1 MHTLRL
7 RSLPSIKEW
16 RVYCLRYPLVEWVIY
31 GMWAF
36 VGFTALQNLWGGIEL
51 RWESSRFWFA
61 ADTADPWYEL
71 GTSLGF
77 WGMLFM
83 GLNFILAARWQWVE
97 DLTGGLDR
105 SYQLH
110 AQVGTTALI
119 FLILHLLVL
128 AVQAI
133 PDQQVLAQYLVPFVD
148 THYTL
153 GMVGVIGL
161 GLLVALTLW
170 VKLPYRR
177 WLQSHQLMGVPF
189 LAGSLH
195 AILLQMDW
203 YLMAILGVGCYAWLY
218 RLGLYRRWAPPSAG
232 KLVAVTPQPGV
243 TELQIQL
250 DRPFAAQPG
259 QFVFF
264 NVRQTAAPLSDE
276 PHPFSIS
283 AIVDTQTV
291 RISAKA
297 LGDYTRSLPSLQPGD
312 RVALSG
318 PHGRFGARRRLASG
332 PLLWVAGGIGV
343 TPFLSM
349 LQAEQTLPM
358 PGQPLTFVW
367 SVKNRQ
373 EALYATEIA
382 TQVQRLP
389 HATFRLHLSDEEGYL
404 TARQLFEQ
412 CRQPAAL
419 TVFLCGPPAMMHKLK
434 SQFRQMGLRR
444 LSLITEEFALR

>member
-195 AILLQMDW
+195 AILLQTDW

-232 KLVAVTPQPGV
+232 KLSLHNQGSQSCRSSWIARLRHSRDSLSFSTFDRQQPPSLTNPILFRSRRSSTLRQSAFRPKRWATTPDLCRACSQA
-243 TELQIQL
+243 TW
-250 DRPFAAQPG
+250 
-259 QFVFF
+259 
-264 NVRQTAAPLSDE
+264 
-276 PHPFSIS
+276 
-283 AIVDTQTV
+283 
-291 RISAKA
+291 
-297 LGDYTRSLPSLQPGD
+297 LPSRAPMGD
-312 RVALSG
+312 SV
-318 PHGRFGARRRLASG
+318 H
-332 PLLWVAGGIGV
+332 VV
-343 TPFLSM
+343 
-349 LQAEQTLPM
+349 
-358 PGQPLTFVW
+358 VW
-367 SVKNRQ
+367 
-373 EALYATEIA
+373 
-382 TQVQRLP
+382 
-389 HATFRLHLSDEEGYL
+389 
-404 TARQLFEQ
+404 
-412 CRQPAAL
+412 PAARC
-419 TVFLCGPPAMMHKLK
+419 CGWLAG
-434 SQFRQMGLRR
+434 SV
-444 LSLITEEFALR
+444 